1 MQTPTIAASAQPR
14 LARGVRLQ
22 TDSKTGN
29 SVLLFPEGV
38 LELNETAQEIVTR
51 CDGRTVAEIVQAL
64 AEEIRCRSS
73 NAWRRCAGNP
83 CGLATTQIDRTRMI
97 APRPYA
103 LLAEITYRCP
113 LHCPYCS
120 NPTQARNDQELTT
133 SEWTRVIREAAA
145 LGVLQIGF
153 SGGEP
158 LARRD
163 LQDLVRAAREANLY
177 TNLIT
182 SGIGLDDDRVR
193 ALRDA
198 GLDSIQL
205 SFQSDNT
212 DLADEIA
219 GARAHQRKLDAAA
232 KIRAAG
238 IPLSLNFVIHR
249 RNIDRLAE
257 MIALAESL
265 QAERVEL
272 ANVQFYGWAFFNRAA
287 LLPTRE
293 QVVRARE
300 IATAAKARL
309 TGKIDI
315 FYVLPDYYE
324 NRPKPCLNG
333 WGQRYLTVNPIGD
346 VLPCPTASSAIP
358 DLRFEN
364 VRARELDWIWRESES
379 FNRFRGTEWMPE
391 PCQSCPQ
398 REIDFGGCR
407 CQAALLTGN
416 AANTDPVCDLSP
428 NRATVDAVLREVDSL
443 GYNTPAWTYRANP
456 KEVQRVQYFS
466 RG

>member
-1 MQTPTIAASAQPR
+1 
-14 LARGVRLQ
+14 
-22 TDSKTGN
+22 
-29 SVLLFPEGV
+29 
-38 LELNETAQEIVTR
+38 
-51 CDGRTVAEIVQAL
+51 
-64 AEEIRCRSS
+64 
-73 NAWRRCAGNP
+73 
-83 CGLATTQIDRTRMI
+83 MI

-120 NPTQARNDQELTT
+120 NPTHFCRAPASVAIPKFGGRSAGPTNADAVRSAVPSGELSTN
-133 SEWTRVIREAAA
+133 EWTRVIREAAG

-158 LARRD
+158 LVRRD
-163 LQDLVRAAREANLY
+163 LPDLVRAAREVNLY

-182 SGIGLDDDRVR
+182 SGIGLDDDRVG

-205 SFQSDNT
+205 SFQSDNAN
-212 DLADEIA
+212 LADEIA
-219 GARAHQRKLDAAA
+219 GTHAHQRKLEAAA

-249 RNIDRLAE
+249 RNIDRLAQ

-265 QAERVEL
+265 RAERVEL
-272 ANVQFYGWAFFNRAA
+272 ANVQFYGWAFLNRAA

-300 IATAAKARL
+300 IATEAKARL
-309 TGKIDI
+309 AGKIDI

-324 NRPKPCLNG
+324 TRPKPCLNG
-333 WGQRYLTVNPIGD
+333 WGQRYLTVNPVGD

-364 VRARELDWIWRESES
+364 VRAHALDWIWRDSEI
-379 FNRFRGTEWMPE
+379 FNQFRGTEWMPE
-391 PCQSCPQ
+391 PCRTCPQ

-416 AANTDPVCDLSP
+416 AANTDPVCELSP
-428 NRATVDAVLREVDSL
+428 NRALVDEVLRDLNSS
-443 GYNTPAWTYRANP
+443 TPKAFVADWTYRINP
-456 KEVQRVQYFS
+456 KTPLVS
-466 RG
+466 APGL

>member
-1 MQTPTIAASAQPR
+1 M
-14 LARGVRLQ
+14 
-22 TDSKTGN
+22 N
-29 SVLLFPEGV
+29 
-38 LELNETAQEIVTR
+38 
-51 CDGRTVAEIVQAL
+51 
-64 AEEIRCRSS
+64 
-73 NAWRRCAGNP
+73 
-83 CGLATTQIDRTRMI
+83 

-120 NPTQARNDQELTT
+120 NPVAASLREAPRRPQGDGYSNGELTT
-133 SEWTRVIREAAA
+133 DEWKRVIHEAAA
-145 LGVLQIGF
+145 LGVLQVGF

-158 LARRD
+158 IARRD
-163 LQDLVRAAREANLY
+163 LVELIGAAREANLY

-182 SGIGLDDDRVR
+182 SGIGLDDYRVG

-198 GLDSIQL
+198 GLDSVQL
-205 SFQSDNT
+205 SFQSDKP

-219 GARAHQRKLDAAA
+219 GARAHKRKLDAAA
-232 KIRAAG
+232 KIREAG

-249 RNIDRLAE
+249 RNIDRLPQ
-257 MIALAESL
+257 IIDLAEAL
-265 QAERVEL
+265 GAERLEL
-272 ANVQFYGWAFFNRAA
+272 ANVQFYGWAFRNRAA

-293 QVVRARE
+293 QVDRARD
-300 IATAAKARL
+300 IATAAKVRL
-309 TGKIDI
+309 AGRIDI

-324 NRPKPCLNG
+324 TRPKPCLNG

-364 VRARELDWIWRESES
+364 VRSHALDWIWRESES

-416 AANTDPVCDLSP
+416 AANTDPVCELSP
-428 NRATVDAVLREVDSL
+428 NRGVVDAIL
-443 GYNTPAWTYRANP
+443 GDVNSSNDGGGDWVYRIDPSALL
-456 KEVQRVQYFS
+456 VAR
-466 RG
+466 

>member
-1 MQTPTIAASAQPR
+1 
-14 LARGVRLQ
+14 
-22 TDSKTGN
+22 
-29 SVLLFPEGV
+29 
-38 LELNETAQEIVTR
+38 
-51 CDGRTVAEIVQAL
+51 
-64 AEEIRCRSS
+64 
-73 NAWRRCAGNP
+73 
-83 CGLATTQIDRTRMI
+83 
-97 APRPYA
+97 
-103 LLAEITYRCP
+103 
-113 LHCPYCS
+113 
-120 NPTQARNDQELTT
+120 
-133 SEWTRVIREAAA
+133 VIRLAAA

-163 LQDLVRAAREANLY
+163 LPDLVRAAREANLY

-182 SGIGLDDDRVR
+182 SGVGLDNDRLG
-193 ALRDA
+193 ALRKA
-198 GLDSIQL
+198 GLDSVQL

-232 KIRAAG
+232 RIRAAG

-249 RNIDRLAE
+249 RNIDRLPQ
-257 MIALAESL
+257 MIDLAESL
-265 QAERVEL
+265 QAQRVEL
-272 ANVQFYGWAFFNRAA
+272 ANVQFYGWAFLNRAA

-309 TGKIDI
+309 AGKMDI

-324 NRPKPCLNG
+324 TRPKPCLNG
-333 WGQRYLTVNPIGD
+333 WGQRYLTINPIGE

-364 VRARELDWIWRESES
+364 VRTRELDWIWRESES

-407 CQAALLTGN
+407 CQAALLTGD

-428 NRATVDAVLREVDSL
+428 NRVAVDAVLREVDSL
-443 GYNTPAWTYRANP
+443 GYHAPDWTYRVNP
-456 KEVQRVQYFS
+456 GTRPFIFGAFERLHNGWNALPFS
-466 RG
+466 TP

>member
-1 MQTPTIAASAQPR
+1 MT
-14 LARGVRLQ
+14 
-22 TDSKTGN
+22 
-29 SVLLFPEGV
+29 
-38 LELNETAQEIVTR
+38 
-51 CDGRTVAEIVQAL
+51 
-64 AEEIRCRSS
+64 
-73 NAWRRCAGNP
+73 
-83 CGLATTQIDRTRMI
+83 

-103 LLAEITYRCP
+103 LLAEVTYRCP

-120 NPTQARNDQELTT
+120 NPVALPVAALLGEAPRRPQGGGYSNGELTT
-133 SEWTRVIREAAA
+133 DEWKRVIREAAT

-163 LQDLVRAAREANLY
+163 LQDLIHAAREAKLY

-182 SGIGLDDDRVR
+182 SGMGLDKDRVR

-205 SFQSDNT
+205 SFQSDSA

-219 GARAHQRKLDAAA
+219 GAHAHERKLDVAA

-249 RNIDRLAE
+249 RNIDRLPQ
-257 MIALAESL
+257 MIDLAEAL
-265 QAERVEL
+265 GAERVEL
-272 ANVQFYGWAFFNRAA
+272 ANVQFYGWAFRNRAA

-293 QVVRARE
+293 QVDCARE

-309 TGKIDI
+309 AGKIDI

-324 NRPKPCLNG
+324 NRPKPCLSG
-333 WGQRYLTVNPIGD
+333 WGQRYLTVNPIGE

-364 VRARELDWIWRESES
+364 VRARDLDWIWRESES

-416 AANTDPVCDLSP
+416 AANTDPVCELSP
-428 NRATVDAVLREVDSL
+428 NRAAVDAVLREVDSL
-443 GYNTPAWTYRANP
+443 DYHAADWTYRINP
-456 KEVQRVQYFS
+456 KELPEATSAVAAR
-466 RG
+466 R

>member
-1 MQTPTIAASAQPR
+1 MT
-14 LARGVRLQ
+14 
-22 TDSKTGN
+22 
-29 SVLLFPEGV
+29 
-38 LELNETAQEIVTR
+38 
-51 CDGRTVAEIVQAL
+51 
-64 AEEIRCRSS
+64 
-73 NAWRRCAGNP
+73 
-83 CGLATTQIDRTRMI
+83 

-120 NPTQARNDQELTT
+120 NPVAASLCEVSHRPPDGGYRNGELATE
-133 SEWTRVIREAAA
+133 EWKRIIREAAA

-158 LARRD
+158 LARP
-163 LQDLVRAAREANLY
+163 DLVELIREARETNLY

-205 SFQSDNT
+205 SFQSDESI
-212 DLADEIA
+212 LADEIA
-219 GARAHQRKLDAAA
+219 GARAHEHKLNVAA

-249 RNIDRLAE
+249 RNIDRLPQ
-257 MIALAESL
+257 MINLAEAL
-265 QAERVEL
+265 GAERVEL
-272 ANVQFYGWAFFNRAA
+272 ANVQFYGWAFPNRAA

-293 QVVRARE
+293 QVDRART
-300 IATAAKARL
+300 IAATAKARL
-309 TGKIDI
+309 AGKIDI

-324 NRPKPCLNG
+324 TRPKPCLNG

-364 VRARELDWIWRESES
+364 VRGRDLDWIWREPEP

-391 PCQSCPQ
+391 PCRSCPQ
-398 REIDFGGCR
+398 KQIDFGGCR

-416 AANTDPVCDLSP
+416 AGNTDPVCELSL
-428 NRATVDAVLREVDSL
+428 NRAVVDNVLH
-443 GYNTPAWTYRANP
+443 NTNSSNTHPRDWTYRTNP
-456 KEVQRVQYFS
+456 KPELTSV
-466 RG
+466 

>member
-1 MQTPTIAASAQPR
+1 
-14 LARGVRLQ
+14 
-22 TDSKTGN
+22 
-29 SVLLFPEGV
+29 
-38 LELNETAQEIVTR
+38 
-51 CDGRTVAEIVQAL
+51 
-64 AEEIRCRSS
+64 
-73 NAWRRCAGNP
+73 
-83 CGLATTQIDRTRMI
+83 MI

-120 NPTQARNDQELTT
+120 NPPQTRNDQELTT

-163 LQDLVRAAREANLY
+163 LPEMVRAARDANLY

-182 SGIGLDDDRVR
+182 SGIGLDDDRVG

-198 GLDSIQL
+198 GLDSVQL
-205 SFQSDNT
+205 SFQSDNPGF
-212 DLADEIA
+212 ADEIA

-249 RNIDRLAE
+249 RNIDRLPQ
-257 MIALAESL
+257 MIELAESL

-272 ANVQFYGWAFFNRAA
+272 ANVQFYGWALLNRAA

-309 TGKIDI
+309 AGNIDI

-324 NRPKPCLNG
+324 TRPKPCLNG
-333 WGQRYLTVNPIGD
+333 WGQRYLTVNPTGD

-358 DLRFEN
+358 DLRFDN
-364 VRARELDWIWRESES
+364 VRTRALDWIWRESES

-416 AANTDPVCDLSP
+416 AANTDPVCELSP
-428 NRATVDAVLREVDSL
+428 NRARVDAVLHELDSL
-443 GYNTPAWTYRANP
+443 GHHAPKWTYRINP
-456 KEVQRVQYFS
+456 NVLRVAS
-466 RG
+466 PAVVARR